1 MKHGSRILSI
11 GLMALLFALS
21 GLAAVLLTER
31 FGWRV
36 DLTEQALYTLSEESE
51 AILGALDRPVTITVI
66 NGEKEYPL
74 LPANLLKKYAAACR
88 QLTLRWC
95 DPYLK
100 PGTVRAYEEKGC
112 SVELNDIVV
121 ESDDRIKRI
130 QLTDLYEMNGD
141 GTEIT
146 GLKAEQ
152 AISSAIFQVT
162 QAESETVLFTDGH
175 GEQVS
180 GALLDVMEENHFST
194 AYTTLSVLGIQA
206 DASLLC
212 IASPERDFLKEEI
225 EILRAYM
232 NRGGRM
238 MVFLSGGAEKLTN
251 LSAFLDEWGVKPGEG
266 ILEEPTLY
274 MNENPNAIAA
284 TYVSHEI
291 NRYFTRKRYYVIVPS
306 CIPLEQTYISQ
317 GKSKTQQVLRTSS
330 RASAV
335 LNDGE
340 RNANAPFGV
349 AISSVRESILDGKT
363 AQSRLI
369 AIGSKQIYADDL
381 MALPNLAN
389 RDFLVQCIGWC
400 TEKDEMISIPGKPIG
415 DPFLPVV
422 AGEIQIW
429 MILFVVLLPACLL
442 GVGLM
447 RHIYRRRL

>member
-11 GLMALLFALS
+11 GLMTLLFALS

-162 QAESETVLFTDGH
+162 QAESETF
-175 GEQVS
+175 VS
-180 GALLDVMEENHFST
+180 
-194 AYTTLSVLGIQA
+194 TLRQP
-206 DASLLC
+206 C
-212 IASPERDFLKEEI
+212 
-225 EILRAYM
+225 
-232 NRGGRM
+232 
-238 MVFLSGGAEKLTN
+238 
-251 LSAFLDEWGVKPGEG
+251 
-266 ILEEPTLY
+266 
-274 MNENPNAIAA
+274 
-284 TYVSHEI
+284 
-291 NRYFTRKRYYVIVPS
+291 
-306 CIPLEQTYISQ
+306 
-317 GKSKTQQVLRTSS
+317 
-330 RASAV
+330 
-335 LNDGE
+335 
-340 RNANAPFGV
+340 RNV
-349 AISSVRESILDGKT
+349 
-363 AQSRLI
+363 
-369 AIGSKQIYADDL
+369 
-381 MALPNLAN
+381 
-389 RDFLVQCIGWC
+389 
-400 TEKDEMISIPGKPIG
+400 
-415 DPFLPVV
+415 
-422 AGEIQIW
+422 
-429 MILFVVLLPACLL
+429 
-442 GVGLM
+442 
-447 RHIYRRRL
+447 